1 MNRYPPDI
9 HGLDVEYWIDSA
21 SVDITWNHNA
31 VDSSEV
37 IIDIITLDLN
47 ESTVRMEECLATFE
61 KISNTGMHNLGIDGN
76 AIFSSSK

>member
-37 IIDIITLDLN
+37 IIDIITLDLD
-47 ESTVRMEECLATFE
+47 ESTVRMEKCLATFE
-61 KISNTGMHNLGIDGN
+61 NISNTGMHNLGIDLN
-76 AIFSSSK
+76 AILSPSK